1 METKNSQHIDR
12 KTFIKMSSL
21 FGVGLLTASTQQLFA
36 MEKIENMETLK
47 NITQIKNVRL
57 EIGFERDDFEVTGTK
72 TALFNLD
79 IKNGKIAKIHQENPL
94 KDAFDAKG
102 LLLLPAMKDMHIHLD
117 KTFYGGPWK
126 ARSKRQR
133 SVADM
138 IKLEQ
143 ELMPELLKVSV
154 ERAGKIIEL
163 LQSHGTNFA
172 RSHCNIETT
181 SKLDSLKNL
190 QKAIEQ
196 KKDNFN
202 VEIVAF
208 PQHGLYYTESLA
220 IMKEAAKLNIDFI
233 GGLDPTSIDG
243 NMERTMDDT
252 IQMALD
258 NKKGIDIHLHE
269 TGESGLKTFEYLI
282 DKVNENPTLKS
293 KTFMSH
299 AFVLAK
305 LEPKKQEEIAEKL
318 ADAKIGIIST
328 IPFGRTI
335 MPIPTLIKKGV
346 YVATGTDSVI
356 DHWQPFGLGN
366 MLQRANVMAEL
377 YGMSDEFGLSRCL
390 KIATNQITPLDD
402 KGNLAWPKV
411 GDEASF
417 NLISASCSAEAVARI
432 SPLIAHFDKGVL
444 I

>member
-47 NITQIKNVRL
+47 NIAQIKNVRL
-57 EIGFERDDFEVTGTK
+57 EIGFERDDFEITGTK

-79 IKNGKIAKIHQENPL
+79 IKNGKIVKIHQEKPL
-94 KDAFDAKG
+94 NDAFDAKG

-220 IMKEAAKLNIDFI
+220 IMKEAAKMNIDFI

-282 DKVNENPTLKS
+282 DKVNENPTLKG

-299 AFVLAK
+299 AFVLTK

-390 KIATNQITPLDD
+390 RIATDQITPLDD
-402 KGNLAWPKV
+402 NGNLAWPKV

-417 NLISASCSAEAVARI
+417 NLIAASCSAEAVARI
-432 SPLIAHFDKGVL
+432 SPLVAHFDKGIL

>member
-57 EIGFERDDFEVTGTK
+57 EIGFERDDFEITGTK

-79 IKNGKIAKIHQENPL
+79 IKNGKIVKIHQENPL

-102 LLLLPAMKDMHIHLD
+102 FLLLPAMKDMHIHLD

-126 ARSKRQR
+126 ARSKRQH

-220 IMKEAAKLNIDFI
+220 IMKEAAKMNIDFI

-282 DKVNENPTLKS
+282 DKVNENPVLKG

-305 LEPKKQEEIAEKL
+305 LDAKKQEEIAEKL

-402 KGNLAWPKV
+402 NGNVAWPKV

-417 NLISASCSAEAVARI
+417 NLIAASCSAEAVARI
-432 SPLIAHFDKGVL
+432 SPLVAHFDKGVL

>member
-1 METKNSQHIDR
+1 MKTKDSQHIDR

-21 FGVGLLTASTQQLFA
+21 FGAGLLAAPTQQLFA
-36 MEKIENMETLK
+36 TEKIESMETLK

-57 EIGFERDDFEVTGTK
+57 ETSFERDDIEVTATN
-72 TALFNLD
+72 TALFHLD
-79 IKNGKIAKIHQENPL
+79 IKDGKIIKIHQEEPL
-94 KDAFDAKG
+94 KNAFDAKG
-102 LLLLPAMKDMHIHLD
+102 FLLLPPMKDMHIHLD

-143 ELMPELLKVSV
+143 KIMPELLKVSV

-190 QKAIEQ
+190 QIAIEK
-196 KKDNFN
+196 KKDNFG

-208 PQHGLYYTESLA
+208 PQHGLYYTESLSV
-220 IMKEAAKLNIDFI
+220 MKEAAKMDIDFI

-243 NMERTMDDT
+243 NLERTMDDT

-258 NKKGIDIHLHE
+258 NNKGIDIHLHE
-269 TGESGLKTFEYLI
+269 TNESGLKTFEYLI
-282 DKVNENPTLKS
+282 DKVNENPILKG

-299 AFVLAK
+299 AFILAK
-305 LEPKKQEEIAEKL
+305 LDAKKQEEIAEKL

-335 MPIPTLIKKGV
+335 MPIPTLMKKGV
-346 YVATGTDSVI
+346 YVASGTDSVI

-377 YGMSDEFGLSRCL
+377 YGMSDEYGLSRCL
-390 KIATNQITPLDD
+390 KIATSQVTPLDD
-402 KGNLAWPKV
+402 EGNMTWPKV
-411 GDEASF
+411 GDVASF
-417 NLISASCSAEAVARI
+417 NLYDASCSAEAVARI
-432 SPLIAHFDKGVL
+432 SPLVAHFDKGVL

>member
-1 METKNSQHIDR
+1 
-12 KTFIKMSSL
+12 MSSL
-21 FGVGLLTASTQQLFA
+21 LGAGLMMNPAQRLFA
-36 MEKIENMETLK
+36 IEKIESMETLK
-47 NITQIKNVRL
+47 DITQIKNVRL
-57 EIGFERDDFEVTGTK
+57 EIGFERDDFEITATK

-79 IKNGKIAKIHQENPL
+79 IKDGKITKIHQDKTS

-102 LLLLPAMKDMHIHLD
+102 FLLLPAMKDMHIHLD

-154 ERAGKIIEL
+154 ERAGKIIQL

-196 KKDNFN
+196 KKDNFGT
-202 VEIVAF
+202 EIVAF
-208 PQHGLYYTESLA
+208 PQHGLYYTDSLP
-220 IMKEAAKLNIDFI
+220 IMKEAAKMDIDFI

-243 NMERTMDDT
+243 NMKRTMDET

-258 NKKGIDIHLHE
+258 NNKGIDIHLHE
-269 TGESGLKTFEYLI
+269 TSESGLQTFEYLI
-282 DKVNENPTLKS
+282 DKVNENPVLKG

-305 LEPKKQEEIAEKL
+305 LEAKKQEEIAEKL

-335 MPIPTLIKKGV
+335 MPIPTLMKKGV
-346 YVATGTDSVI
+346 HVASGTDSVI

-390 KIATNQITPLDD
+390 RVATDQKTPLDD
-402 KGNLAWPKV
+402 NGNMVWPKV

-417 NLISASCSAEAVARI
+417 NLFNASCSAEAVARI
-432 SPLIAHFDKGVL
+432 SPLIAHFDKGAL

>member
-57 EIGFERDDFEVTGTK
+57 EIGFERDDFEITGTK

-79 IKNGKIAKIHQENPL
+79 IKNGKIVKIHQENPL

-102 LLLLPAMKDMHIHLD
+102 FLLLPAMKDMHIHLD

-126 ARSKRQR
+126 ARSKRQH

-163 LQSHGTNFA
+163 LQSYGTNFA

-220 IMKEAAKLNIDFI
+220 IMKEAAKMNIDFI

-282 DKVNENPTLKS
+282 DKVNENPVLKG

-305 LEPKKQEEIAEKL
+305 LDAKKQEEIAEKL

-402 KGNLAWPKV
+402 NGNVAWPKV

-417 NLISASCSAEAVARI
+417 NLIAASCSAEAVARI
-432 SPLIAHFDKGVL
+432 SPLVAHFDKGVL

>member
-57 EIGFERDDFEVTGTK
+57 EIGFERDDFEITGTK

-79 IKNGKIAKIHQENPL
+79 IKNGKIVKIHQENPL

-102 LLLLPAMKDMHIHLD
+102 FLLLPAMKDMHIHLD

-126 ARSKRQR
+126 ARSKRQH

-220 IMKEAAKLNIDFI
+220 IMKEAAKMNIDFI

-243 NMERTMDDT
+243 NMERTIDDT
-252 IQMALD
+252 IQIALD

-282 DKVNENPTLKS
+282 DKVNENPVLKG

-305 LEPKKQEEIAEKL
+305 LDAKKQEEIAEKL

-402 KGNLAWPKV
+402 NGNVAWPKV

-417 NLISASCSAEAVARI
+417 NLIAASCSAEAVARI
-432 SPLIAHFDKGVL
+432 SPLVAHFDKGVL

>member
-57 EIGFERDDFEVTGTK
+57 EIGFERDDFEITGTK

-79 IKNGKIAKIHQENPL
+79 IKNGKIVKIHQENPL

-102 LLLLPAMKDMHIHLD
+102 FLLLPAMKDMHIHLD

-126 ARSKRQR
+126 ARSKRQH

-220 IMKEAAKLNIDFI
+220 IMKEAAKMNIDFI

-282 DKVNENPTLKS
+282 DKVNENPVLKG

-305 LEPKKQEEIAEKL
+305 LDAKKQEEIAEKL

-390 KIATNQITPLDD
+390 KIATDQITPLDD
-402 KGNLAWPKV
+402 NGNVAWPKV

-417 NLISASCSAEAVARI
+417 NLIAASCSAEAVARI
-432 SPLIAHFDKGVL
+432 SPLVAHFDKGVL

>member
-1 METKNSQHIDR
+1 MKTKDSQHIDR

-21 FGVGLLTASTQQLFA
+21 FGAGLLAAPTQQLFA
-36 MEKIENMETLK
+36 TEKIEGMETLK

-57 EIGFERDDFEVTGTK
+57 ETGFERDDIEVTATN
-72 TALFNLD
+72 TALFHLD
-79 IKNGKIAKIHQENPL
+79 IKDGKIIKIHQEKPL
-94 KDAFDAKG
+94 KNAFDAKG
-102 LLLLPAMKDMHIHLD
+102 FLLLPPMKDMHIHLD

-143 ELMPELLKVSV
+143 KIMPELLKVSV

-190 QKAIEQ
+190 QIAIEK
-196 KKDNFN
+196 KKDNFG

-208 PQHGLYYTESLA
+208 PQHGLYYTDSLSV
-220 IMKEAAKLNIDFI
+220 MKEAARMDIDFI

-243 NMERTMDDT
+243 NLERTMDDT

-258 NKKGIDIHLHE
+258 NNKGIDIHLHE
-269 TGESGLKTFEYLI
+269 TNESGLKTFEYLI
-282 DKVNENPTLKS
+282 DKVNENPILKG

-299 AFVLAK
+299 AFILAK
-305 LEPKKQEEIAEKL
+305 LDAKKQEEIAEKL

-335 MPIPTLIKKGV
+335 MPIPTLMKKGV
-346 YVATGTDSVI
+346 YVASGTDSVI

-377 YGMSDEFGLSRCL
+377 YGMSDEYGLSRCL
-390 KIATNQITPLDD
+390 KIATSQVTPLDD
-402 KGNLAWPKV
+402 EGNMTWPKV
-411 GDEASF
+411 GDVASF
-417 NLISASCSAEAVARI
+417 NLYDASCSAEAVARI
-432 SPLIAHFDKGVL
+432 SPLVAHFDKGVL